1 MMGRRAIEA
10 AQLLVT
16 ELEIEQHIT
25 AQDFLV
31 EREKVSA
38 WTVSR
43 WTQQGCC
50 RAAVEPPALLTA
62 ATAAAI
68 ATKRFCWLVL
78 LQILD
83 VMFAE
88 STLLPGAERLIR
100 HLHRHK
106 VPIALAT
113 SSHTR

>member
-1 MMGRRAIEA
+1 MAEGGKLGSVRGPG
-10 AQLLVT
+10 QGQGLGGG
-16 ELEIEQHIT
+16 
-25 AQDFLV
+25 
-31 EREKVSA
+31 
-38 WTVSR
+38 

-50 RAAVEPPALLTA
+50 RAAVGPPALLTA
-62 ATAAAI
+62 ATAAA
-68 ATKRFCWLVL
+68 AVTKSCCWLVL

-88 STLLPGAERLIR
+88 SMLLPGAERLIR

>member
-1 MMGRRAIEA
+1 MGRRAIEA

-25 AQDFLV
+25 AQEFLV
-31 EREKVSA
+31 EREKVSVDSVLLDA
-38 WTVSR
+38 A
-43 WTQQGCC
+43 GCC
-50 RAAVEPPALLTA
+50 RATVGPPALLTA
-62 ATAAAI
+62 ATTATV
-68 ATKRFCWLVL
+68 ATKSCCWLVL

-83 VMFAE
+83 VMFSE

>member
-1 MMGRRAIEA
+1 MGRRAIEA
-10 AQLLVT
+10 AQLLVS

-25 AQDFLV
+25 AQEFLM
-31 EREKVSA
+31 EREKVS
-38 WTVSR
+38 VDSVR
-43 WTQQGCC
+43 WTHQGCC
-50 RAAVEPPALLTA
+50 RATIEPPALLTA
-62 ATAAAI
+62 TTAAAA
-68 ATKRFCWLVL
+68 ATKSRCWLVL